1 MRSVT
6 TTLVLVAILAGLGGY
21 IYFVES
27 ERDPAATE
35 AKAKAFEGVAAE
47 AIDEITITSADK
59 ETTRLRKEG
68 GTWRLVEPVETS
80 ADAGELSTI
89 TGALAT
95 LDIQRVV
102 DEQATDL
109 KPYGLEQARIDVTF
123 RTQGDGTVRRILI
136 GDKTPTGGELY
147 AKLPDQPRVFL
158 VSSYLDASFN
168 KGTFALRDKRVLGM
182 EREKVDGLEV
192 VAGATSLQFA
202 KSGAEWMVVKPVRAR
217 ADYAAVEG
225 AIERLNS
232 VQMQAIADSAPAD
245 LAKFGLTAPA
255 ATITVT
261 TGSSRATLTLG
272 AMDGANVFAKD
283 SARPMVFTVAP
294 TVQSDLVK
302 DVGEYRRKDLF
313 DARSFTATRVEL
325 TREGTT
331 VALTKSKDKDGKDVW
346 KTGSGASIDA
356 MKADD
361 ILTKVSGLRAL
372 SFDAQPDAA
381 LATPALAVAVQFDP
395 QRNESVTFARAGT
408 RVVASRADEPGS
420 ATIDTTAFDDVLKA
434 LEGVK

>member
-6 TTLVLVAILAGLGGY
+6 TTLVLVAVLAGLIGY
-21 IYFVES
+21 IYFVEA

-35 AKAKAFEGVAAE
+35 AKAKAFEGVTA
-47 AIDEITITSADK
+47 DEIEEVTITSAEG
-59 ETTRLRKEG
+59 ETTRVKKDG
-68 GTWRLVEPVETS
+68 AAWTLVEPLETS

-102 DEQATDL
+102 EEQVSDL
-109 KPYGLEQARIDVTF
+109 KPYGLEKARIDVSF
-123 RTQGDGTVRRILI
+123 RKKGDGTVRRILI

-158 VSSYLDASFN
+158 VSSYLDASLN

-202 KSGAEWMVVKPVRAR
+202 KRDTEWMVVKPVRAR

-232 VQMQAIADSAPAD
+232 VQMQAITDPAPAD
-245 LAKFGLTAPA
+245 LAKYGLGTPT
-255 ATITVT
+255 ATITASM
-261 TGSSRATLTLG
+261 GSARATLLIG

-283 SARPMVFTVAP
+283 SSRPMVFTVAP
-294 TVQSDLVK
+294 TVQTDLVK

-313 DARSFTATRVEL
+313 DARSFTATRVEF
-325 TREGTT
+325 TRDGAT
-331 VALTKSKDKDGKDVW
+331 VALDKSKDKDGKDVW
-346 KTGSGASIDA
+346 KTGSGATIDLA
-356 MKADD
+356 KAED

-372 SFDAQPDAA
+372 SFDAEPDPA
-381 LATPALAVAVQFDP
+381 LKTPALGVVVRFDS
-395 QRNESVTFARAGT
+395 QKSETVTFARAGT

-420 ATIDTTAFDDVLKA
+420 ATVDTTAFDDALKA